1 MVLTNRPEG
10 QKDKTMSKAKMIQN
24 KLDRLNQLTGNPKE
38 PWVRTDEGFKAQ
50 VGNFHLDRAYG
61 GVQLVRMVN
70 TSGGD
75 TNMSSRVSESQML
88 EILSTLLNVRDELK
102 RR

>member
-1 MVLTNRPEG
+1 
-10 QKDKTMSKAKMIQN
+10 MSKSKMIQN
-24 KLDRLNQLTGNPKE
+24 KLDRLNEITGNPKE
-38 PWVRTDEGFKAQ
+38 PWARTDEGFKAQ

-61 GVQLVRMVN
+61 GVRLVRMVN

-75 TNMSSRVSESQML
+75 TGLSPRVSESRML
-88 EILSTLLNVRDELK
+88 EIITILLNVRDELE